1 MIKKILLVTSLIF
14 GSLSYA
20 NAQTAP
26 IDLSKGITVKQ
37 LNDAFSSK
45 IDTSRI
51 GQPSGIAGLDENGN
65 LFNPIKNSTI
75 DITNQIPSLVSCP
88 IGSCPS
94 ENSELGP
101 VYSNMNIQSKTSKL
115 NGEGEMTL
123 NVGMLVDS
131 GNQSGSTTYG
141 KLPLYVGMMQT
152 TGAGTAWAFNT
163 NAIRNGVPGGTNSIN
178 GLPGSGTPGNK
189 GALGTISTYGYEN
202 DLTNWDDD
210 VDTSGANVIEYY
222 GHMQGSYKSTAYFNM
237 DANMPDGV
245 YGAKYG
251 MVWQPNSVSDILI
264 NSNTNSNTGIL
275 FSGNNQ
281 NANME
286 IDGSGNVGLYIKGTK
301 SLNDILI
308 SDNTPVSVSISGTH
322 SSSSINDIST
332 TPAAINLSGSY
343 SLSAINTQSSS
354 ASQVLTMAKG
364 QNICFSGSDYCLSV
378 GNASNE
384 LSYTVSGNV
393 IFDVD
398 SSGNITTGRI
408 TSNSES
414 HFSNGTFNDPDLG
427 VTRDAKFGNSGIAV
441 TGGIKTDN
449 INVTN
454 TLTSKTLIIPS
465 ATLST
470 LPSSPSIGMAYIVT
484 DGRKPGESAGAG
496 SGAYCVYDG
505 KEWMNVST
513 GIEVTN

>member
-51 GQPSGIAGLDENGN
+51 GQP
-65 LFNPIKNSTI
+65 
-75 DITNQIPSLVSCP
+75 
-88 IGSCPS
+88 
-94 ENSELGP
+94 
-101 VYSNMNIQSKTSKL
+101 
-115 NGEGEMTL
+115 
-123 NVGMLVDS
+123 
-131 GNQSGSTTYG
+131 
-141 KLPLYVGMMQT
+141 
-152 TGAGTAWAFNT
+152 
-163 NAIRNGVPGGTNSIN
+163 NGVAP
-178 GLPGSGTPGNK
+178 L
-189 GALGTISTYGYEN
+189 
-202 DLTNWDDD
+202 D
-210 VDTSGANVIEYY
+210 
-222 GHMQGSYKSTAYFNM
+222 
-237 DANMPDGV
+237 
-245 YGAKYG
+245 
-251 MVWQPNSVSDILI
+251 
-264 NSNTNSNTGIL
+264 SN
-275 FSGNNQ
+275 
-281 NANME
+281 
-286 IDGSGNVGLYIKGTK
+286 
-301 SLNDILI
+301 
-308 SDNTPVSVSISGTH
+308 
-322 SSSSINDIST
+322 
-332 TPAAINLSGSY
+332 
-343 SLSAINTQSSS
+343 
-354 ASQVLTMAKG
+354 
-364 QNICFSGSDYCLSV
+364 
-378 GNASNE
+378 
-384 LSYTVSGNV
+384 
-393 IFDVD
+393 
-398 SSGNITTGRI
+398 GNITTGRI

-513 GIEVTN
+513 GVAVTN